1 MDKNKLNDALKNI
14 DAESLNKVKEAI
26 SGKDLGEILKGID
39 IKKASK
45 ALKDFNIDAKELG
58 GILSNIKNNP
68 EVLNEVKNKLK

>member
-1 MDKNKLNDALKNI
+1 MDKNKLNDALKSI
-14 DAESLNKVKEAI
+14 DAESLNKVKETI

-68 EVLNEVKNKLK
+68 DVLNEVKNRLK